1 MNGQLGVVSMS
12 CRGYAFPSLGWSQW
26 SCPRNVVSIVRS
38 FAGRGPSSSA
48 AAWAAWPVLVPAAA
62 NGDLWVIFEWINK
75 YQKSFKYHLPIIV
88 DPFKLLVIL
97 ENRCRWIKNWR
108 HTTKYTEIY
117 GRYCPLPCFDTRGCV
132 WQIGYVWKLCS
143 TPNCKAI
150 YWIMCAA
157 IFSTSNHWSCC
168 KVSIK
173 YGVSRT
179 YTAIFVLARIPVK
192 SVEKMFTPLRITQS
206 QDSEAVKI
214 WLFYCKS
221 IQ

>member
-1 MNGQLGVVSMS
+1 MIKPL
-12 CRGYAFPSLGWSQW
+12 

-62 NGDLWVIFEWINK
+62 NGDLWMTFEWINK

-97 ENRCRWIKNWR
+97 EDRRRWIKNWR

-117 GRYCPLPCFDTRGCV
+117 RRYCPLPCFDTRGCV

-173 YGVSRT
+173 YGVFKNLHGYFCAGTDPS
-179 YTAIFVLARIPVK
+179 
-192 SVEKMFTPLRITQS
+192 
-206 QDSEAVKI
+206 
-214 WLFYCKS
+214 
-221 IQ
+221 